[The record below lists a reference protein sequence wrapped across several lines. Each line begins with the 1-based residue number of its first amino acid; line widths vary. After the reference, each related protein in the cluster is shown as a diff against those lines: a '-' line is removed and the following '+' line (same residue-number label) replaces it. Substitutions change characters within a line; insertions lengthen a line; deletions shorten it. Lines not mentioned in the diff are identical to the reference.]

1 MQCYGCDVSSGLKV
15 LIGFTW
21 LVLSCHFHGN
31 MPCVDT
37 GSRIQRDPK
46 SRLES
51 DSQPEAEAL
60 SQALLRLP
68 KPRPTCRPMSV
79 AIHMYDCKLLRFEVL
94 CYTAFLRP

>member
-1 MQCYGCDVSSGLKV
+1 MSSGLKV

-31 MPCVDT
+31 MLCVDA
-37 GSRIQRDPK
+37 GFRMQRDPK

-60 SQALLRLP
+60 SQALL
-68 KPRPTCRPMSV
+68 
-79 AIHMYDCKLLRFEVL
+79 
-94 CYTAFLRP
+94 